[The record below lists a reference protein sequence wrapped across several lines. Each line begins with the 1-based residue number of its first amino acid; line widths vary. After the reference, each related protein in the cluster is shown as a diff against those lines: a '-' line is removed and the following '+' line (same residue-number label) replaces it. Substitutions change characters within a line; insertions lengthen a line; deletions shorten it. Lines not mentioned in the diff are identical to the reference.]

1 MKLLSSILLSMALSS
16 HLIQAEYTYSDDADE
31 MAMRE
36 REKPKKKYTPRA
48 TGHI

>member
-1 MKLLSSILLSMALSS
+1 MKFLSFLALLTLTAS
-16 HLIQAEYTYSDDADE
+16 AEYTYSEDAEE
-31 MAMRE
+31 MAQ